1 LGVPLADVR
10 PTKLNS
16 MDLQSLLQIIRCPRS
31 KAPLVHEGD
40 WLISSDPACRLKYE
54 IKQEIP
60 VLIPEE
66 ATELSVEEWQSLM
79 AKHGRDQTTGQP
91 AISS

>member
-1 LGVPLADVR
+1 M
-10 PTKLNS
+10 N
-16 MDLQSLLQIIRCPRS
+16 LQGLLEIIRCPRS
-31 KAPLVHEGD
+31 KAPLVHDGD

-66 ATELSVEEWQSLM
+66 AVELSVAEWQQIM
-79 AKHGRDQTTGQP
+79 TQHGRNGESGQLV
-91 AISS
+91 